1 MKKILF
7 FVLAICFLVGKINA
21 QTTSI
26 IEGVIID
33 AKTNS
38 PLEKVNIFNQTSTL
52 GGFSNLDGT
61 FQVEIKEYPSVI
73 IFSYVGYENFLLK
86 LDQKPTESII
96 INLQPSS
103 LGLPEIEITAQ
114 PKIEKL
120 TNRSFTV
127 KDFLL
132 VDDKILILTFA
143 DVFSGNKLILQNWQ
157 GELLDELPLKK
168 VKVNSLHQGC
178 LGSIHLLGR
187 SHGYEISILEN
198 KILFMV
204 KYPKKQFTKLIEPCV
219 ESSEDFIYRQRYTG
233 RDQILTYQ
241 VVSKR
246 EKNILTTLRV
256 IDELNLRR
264 SKDDHVLQRQIGIPL
279 TLTWGQVQAW
289 NSLMYKPLYSPLVNM
304 GEELCLFNHTTGY
317 LQFTTFKGKNKRYTP
332 ITYHKNKKW
341 HQQIFFDKKNI
352 KVYTAFNT
360 KKGKTIHR
368 IDLAK
373 GTTEPVL
380 FLECTFVE
388 KMVIEDGYLFYL
400 ESGRMNSERNRILQ
414 KVKLDE

>member
-1 MKKILF
+1 MKKIL
-7 FVLAICFLVGKINA
+7 LSIIAICLLFGKTYA
-21 QTTSI
+21 QPSSI
-26 IEGVIID
+26 IEGIIVD

-52 GGFSNLDGT
+52 GNFSNLDGT
-61 FQVEIKEYPSVI
+61 FQIEIKEYPSII
-73 IFSYVGYENFLLK
+73 IFSYIGYENFLLK
-86 LDQKPTESII
+86 LDKKSTEPII

-103 LGLPEIEITAQ
+103 FGLPEIEITAQ

-120 TNRSFTV
+120 TNKSFTV

-143 DVFSGNKLILQNWQ
+143 DIFSGNKLILQNWQ

-168 VKVNSLHQGC
+168 VKVDNLHQGC
-178 LGSIHLLGR
+178 LGGIHLLGK

-198 KILFMV
+198 KILFLV

-219 ESSEDFIYRQRYTG
+219 ESSEDFIYRREYTS

-241 VVSKR
+241 VVSKK
-246 EKNILTTLRV
+246 EKNIISTLQV
-256 IDELNLRR
+256 VDELNLSR
-264 SKDDHVLQRQIGIPL
+264 SKDDFVIQQQLGIAVK
-279 TLTWGQVQAW
+279 WEQVQAW

-304 GEELCLFNHTTGY
+304 GEELCLFNHTASFLEFSTLEG
-317 LQFTTFKGKNKRYTP
+317 QHKRYTP

-341 HQQIFFDKKNI
+341 HQQILFDKKNN
-352 KVYTAFNT
+352 KVYTVFNT
-360 KKGKTIHR
+360 KKGKAIHR
-368 IDLAK
+368 INLTK
-373 GTTEPVL
+373 GTTQPVL

-388 KMVIEDGYLFYL
+388 KMKIEDGYLFYL
-400 ESGRMNSERNRILQ
+400 ESGRINSERNRILQ
-414 KVKLDE
+414 KVKLGE